1 MQAIRNVIR
10 PVRST
15 LSVMRAKPSRY
26 YYRSEREFWQTHSTF
41 EDQINDED
49 PVPRPFGKIPG
60 PRALPLLGNIW
71 RYLPYV
77 GKFEFESCWCAWILT
92 LFGHQGV
99 YNIEK
104 LDANGRYNL
113 ARYGKIVREE
123 VSKDHRIVW
132 LFDPANMDE
141 LFQQEGRYPCR
152 RSHRA
157 LLKYRQERPNMYRSG
172 GIFPENGAEWAR
184 LRDLFKQHFL
194 LRRNIDAYT
203 GELACVANDLVS
215 FVEARLDPVGRE
227 CVDFQEDLYR
237 WALESI
243 CLIMLDARIGCLDAR
258 NLAPD
263 SDASRL
269 IEAAHETID
278 AVMRTE
284 LYNDWET
291 KSRPTKDYLR
301 LVNGQNVMA
310 EIVDKHLER
319 KLNKVQ
325 HGQAQSDQV
334 QRLPTTLLDRFIKS
348 GDVDRKD
355 LFAMILDF
363 VLAGIDTTSITAGF
377 ALYYLAKHQDVQ
389 ERVRREIVGVIGN
402 RPIHGKC
409 AIVFDRNNNLD

>member
-1 MQAIRNVIR
+1 MSLDNVL
-10 PVRST
+10 V
-15 LSVMRAKPSRY
+15 
-26 YYRSEREFWQTHSTF
+26 
-41 EDQINDED
+41 INI
-49 PVPRPFGKIPG
+49 FIIS
-60 PRALPLLGNIW
+60 L
-71 RYLPYV
+71 
-77 GKFEFESCWCAWILT
+77 
-92 LFGHQGV
+92 GV

-123 VSKDHRIVW
+123 VTKDHRIVW

-157 LLKYRQERPNMYRSG
+157 LLKYRHERPNMYRSG

-203 GELACVANDLVS
+203 GQLVGVANDLLS
-215 FVEARLDPVGRE
+215 FVDNRLDPVSHE

-243 CLIMLDARIGCLDAR
+243 CLIMLDARIGCLDPA
-258 NLAPD
+258 NLVPE

-269 IEAAHETID
+269 IDAAHETID

-291 KSRPTKDYLR
+291 KNRPTKDYLR
-301 LVNGQNVMA
+301 LVSGQNVMA
-310 EIVDKHLER
+310 EIVNKHLKK
-319 KLNKVQ
+319 KLNDYNPSEPQ
-325 HGQAQSDQV
+325 DEQSK
-334 QRLPTTLLDRFIKS
+334 TLLERFITS
-348 GDVDRKD
+348 PEVDRKD
-355 LFAMILDF
+355 LFTMILDF

-377 ALYYLAKHQDVQ
+377 ALYYLARHQDIQ
-389 ERVRREIVGVIGN
+389 EKVRKEIINVVGNREIK
-402 RPIHGKC
+402 RKF
-409 AIVFDRNNNLD
+409 VFVNINLE